1 MRNKYLNM
9 QREKMHQL
17 KQHLYRA
24 KYTQKTETPPIEIK
38 KETLDFIPGV
48 IVKMTVE
55 EPCNEIKKTKVC
67 F

>member
-24 KYTQKTETPPIEIK
+24 KFAQKTETPIEIK
-38 KETLDFIPGV
+38 KEILDFIPGV
-48 IVKMTVE
+48 IVKMTLE
-55 EPCNEIKKTKVC
+55 EPCNEIKKTKVYS
-67 F
+67 